1 MTHFEKFK
9 DPTYLQKSLF
19 MLQIIEQNKQLTS
32 CILPIL
38 WCEPQLYD
46 MIDNQKITSYI
57 YQLTELIDIVNNLL
71 NIIILDWGK
80 FKKDFHCVN
89 QDKLSHSKLKTLIK
103 DHIFNKHWKI
113 SETFVISNS
122 DIYALPFIF
131 PSILLFL
138 LFTSFYPFYF
148 YSALFLYTSILLF
161 FVL

>member
-1 MTHFEKFK
+1 MTWLTTKKLLHI
-9 DPTYLQKSLF
+9 PTNRTDRYS
-19 MLQIIEQNKQLTS
+19 KQS
-32 CILPIL
+32 A
-38 WCEPQLYD
+38 QY
-46 MIDNQKITSYI
+46 NY
-57 YQLTELIDIVNNLL
+57 
-71 NIIILDWGK
+71 ILDWNK

-103 DHIFNKHWKI
+103 DHILNKHWKI

-148 YSALFLYTSILLF
+148 NSAFFSLHYLLYYYFLYHKFIYYTIKKLTPYNLYNKFYSTLVTPLGQWNLL
-161 FVL
+161 V